1 MNNYVLE
8 GNNPKLFCLY
18 YNQCDKKKCTAYKL
32 KDLEILKFVY
42 KIRGTLNNAIIL
54 HPFSNIVIKAEDAER
69 IKENGLVVLDCSWKN
84 IFKLDNIKSKNSR
97 KLPSLIAA
105 NPVNYGKPT
114 KLSTVEALAG
124 ALYIAGFSEHA
135 SDLLSKFKWGLQFIN
150 LNQQLLKRYAQ
161 AKDSTEVVNVQKEFI
176 EQTASHTKN
185 AGNIR

>member
-105 NPVNYGKPT
+105 NPVNYGKWE
-114 KLSTVEALAG
+114 KLSSAEALAA
-124 ALYIAGFSEHA
+124 ALYITKFINLA
-135 SDLLSKFKWGLQFIN
+135 DLILSKFSWGNEFKI
-150 LNQQLLKRYAQ
+150 LNG
-161 AKDSTEVVNVQKEFI
+161 F
-176 EQTASHTKN
+176 
-185 AGNIR
+185 